1 MKDKNSID
9 FVSRHYRRDAFD
21 ESRGWK
27 RLGIKRF
34 RWSAFKVAASIAG
47 LVAVSA
53 TAAII
58 YRELIVPQP
67 QPVQEQQTTP
77 PSEAAQMPTQ
87 VVRAI
92 DFDNA
97 SLTDV
102 IAKINEV
109 YGISVTNLPANA
121 DSYRLSLHYEGNVV
135 ELVETI
141 NDILDTEL
149 TIKE

>member
-1 MKDKNSID
+1 
-9 FVSRHYRRDAFD
+9 
-21 ESRGWK
+21 
-27 RLGIKRF
+27 
-34 RWSAFKVAASIAG
+34 
-47 LVAVSA
+47 
-53 TAAII
+53 
-58 YRELIVPQP
+58 
-67 QPVQEQQTTP
+67 
-77 PSEAAQMPTQ
+77 MPTQ